1 VNPYT
6 VTPSKS
12 QHDSRGV
19 YDTLYKT
26 HGLNN
31 SIAPISFMNG
41 KDNIGRG
48 SELSNPPVSAP
59 APALLLAAM
68 ADELE
73 ADRILFT
80 GRRESNPLCVTEE
93 PCYDDSF
100 TPLGYRSTNR
110 IRSVLR

>member
-6 VTPSKS
+6 ETTSKS

-31 SIAPISFMNG
+31 SMAPIPFMNG
-41 KDNIGRG
+41 KDNIGGG

-68 ADELE
+68 ADKLE

-80 GRRESNPLCVTEE
+80 GRRESNPLRVTEG
-93 PCYDDSF
+93 PFCDDNF

-110 IRSVLR
+110 IR